1 VIVGGFIVGV
11 GETIGVGLTDSIGV
25 SPDPL
30 CLGVKNGLV
39 HPVSKIKK
47 LKSNRTPVINA

>member
-11 GETIGVGLTDSIGV
+11 GETIGVGLTDSMGV

-47 LKSNRTPVINA
+47 LKSNRTPVIND